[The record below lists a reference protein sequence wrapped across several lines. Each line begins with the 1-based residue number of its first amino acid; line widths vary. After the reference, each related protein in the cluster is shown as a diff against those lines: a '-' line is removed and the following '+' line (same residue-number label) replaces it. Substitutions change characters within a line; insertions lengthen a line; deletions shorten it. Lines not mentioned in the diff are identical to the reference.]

1 MTSAYDPNAF
11 IGYRTRVSRNAVTE
25 RSEHYAANEC
35 ICSNPRCRDDE
46 SERFGCVHF
55 LVDAG
60 HSFGLGGRSAGRT
73 R

>member
-25 RSEHYAANEC
+25 RSEHYAAGAFAS
-35 ICSNPRCRDDE
+35 IPGVATTSR
-46 SERFGCVHF
+46 SVLGCVHF
-55 LVDAG
+55 LVHAG
-60 HSFGLGGRSAGRT
+60 RSFGLGGRSAGRT